1 MHKEEN
7 LQISTAIDTRSE
19 KEKSY
24 DNYCKIIL
32 SNKDVLAFIMQSC
45 MKEYQNCTLSEIK
58 ECIEPNMQDSEGN
71 YEEQIQGI
79 PTEDEKIF
87 GAPIRY
93 DIVYTA
99 RLPKQEKDEIGL
111 IINLEAQNKDV
122 LEYPLITR
130 GIYYASRL
138 IARQKNSPEGFVK
151 SKFQNIKKVYSIWI
165 CMNHTTEKD
174 NVFNVYSIKETGLFG
189 DWKAEEKDYDL
200 LNVIMLYPPK
210 QEEENEITPQQK
222 LLNFLSILFV
232 SDADKDEKKD
242 KLYSDYGII
251 MTRKIEQEV
260 EKMCNLSQ
268 GIKER
273 GIAEGMAKGRAEG
286 IAIATKK
293 EKETHLEYL
302 LYYVKNL
309 MKTQN
314 MSFETAIDSL
324 GLKPEDRQEI
334 SQRYKEG
341 E

>member
-1 MHKEEN
+1 MHTEEN
-7 LQISTAIDTRSE
+7 LQISTAIDTRSA
-19 KEKSY
+19 KEKAY

-32 SNKDVLAFIMQSC
+32 SNKDVLAFIMQTC

-58 ECIEPNMQDSEGN
+58 ECIEPNMQQSEGN
-71 YEEQIQGI
+71 HEEQIQGI

-99 RLPKQEKDEIGL
+99 RLPEQEKDEIGL

-174 NVFNVYSIKETGLFG
+174 NVFNVYSIKETGIFG
-189 DWKAEEKDYDL
+189 DWKAKEKDYDL

-232 SDADKDEKKD
+232 SEADKDEKKD

-273 GIAEGMAKGRAEG
+273 GIAEG

-293 EKETHLEYL
+293 EKETQMNNL
-302 LYYVKNL
+302 LSYIK
-309 MKTQN
+309 KTMVQTN
-314 MSFETAIDSL
+314 MSLEEVMNMF
-324 GLKPEDRQEI
+324 GLTPEVKQVVI
-334 SQRYKEG
+334 QKFTEG
-341 E
+341 K